1 MTVIGSG
8 GGAQLLMKAQPS
20 WGGTFM
26 TTGQRSVP
34 FKTAKL
40 NYDPHYVQGG
50 PYLAGGQLA
59 PLGSARIQTW
69 LDAKITLTVDMLNT
83 AMVPLLIA
91 TLGTSSSLTQI
102 GTSIAYGIN
111 GVGPAVASAPDLNST
126 YLDIQLNVP
135 TDAGVLK
142 PQNFHSCVVQKAEFM
157 FDRANLVTGT
167 FDLIAQQVETSTSA
181 LTYTA
186 PTAEV
191 PFAMNNASATAGGA
205 IPAHTSG
212 LAYGTYNSEVSE
224 PGIKKATITLDRK
237 LAAEADRMYLG
248 YQYQQNPVTNDYVD
262 LGVSLDV
269 DFTAQTVADLW
280 TYLLGGNLTSILCQS
295 VIGTSI
301 VGTSYPTFSL
311 QIPSFGIDNPDAAP
325 SPDGYKVVGATMS
338 GKGHIDASGDPWL
351 NCTYVTA
358 DTTP

>member
-1 MTVIGSG
+1 MTTIGSG
-8 GGAQLLMKAQPS
+8 GGAQLMMKAQGT
-20 WGGTFM
+20 WGGSFM
-26 TTGQRSVP
+26 STGQRAVP

-59 PLGSARIQTW
+59 PLGSARVQTW

-91 TLGTSSSLTQI
+91 TFGTGSLTQI
-102 GTSIAYGIN
+102 GTTAAYGIGGSA
-111 GVGPAVASAPDLNST
+111 GVSASAPDLNST

-135 TDAGVLK
+135 DDSGTLN

-181 LTYTA
+181 LSYTA

-191 PFAMNNASATAGGA
+191 PFAMNNASATAGMA
-205 IPAHTSG
+205 LPAHSSG
-212 LAYGTYNSEVSE
+212 IAYGTYNSEVSE
-224 PGIKKATITLDRK
+224 PGLKKATVTLDRK
-237 LAAEADRMYLG
+237 LAAEVDRMYLG
-248 YQYQQNPVTNDYVD
+248 YEFQQNPVTNDYVD

-269 DFTAQTVADLW
+269 DYTAQTVADLW
-280 TYLLGGNLTSILCQS
+280 TYLLGGNLTSVIVKS
-295 VIGTSI
+295 VIGTEIGSS
-301 VGTSYPTFSL
+301 TYYPTFSL
-311 QIPSFGIDNPDAAP
+311 QIPAFGIDNPDAAP
-325 SPDGYKVVGATMS
+325 SPDGYKIVSATMS
-338 GKGHIDASGDPWL
+338 GKGHIDSSGDPWL
-351 NCTYVTA
+351 NGVYITA
-358 DTTP
+358 DTEA

>member
-8 GGAQLLMKAQPS
+8 GGAQLMMKAQAS

-50 PYLAGGQLA
+50 PYLSGGQLA

-69 LDAKITLTVDMLNT
+69 QDAKITLTVDILNT

-91 TLGTSSSLTQI
+91 TLGTGTLSQI
-102 GTSIAYGIN
+102 GTTIAYGIGGAA
-111 GVGPAVASAPDLNST
+111 GVSASAPDLNST

-135 TDAGVLK
+135 DDAGALHA
-142 PQNFHSCVVQKAEFM
+142 QNFHSCVVQKAEFM
-157 FDRANLVTGT
+157 FDRAELVTGT
-167 FDLIAQQVETSTSA
+167 FDLIAQQVETSSAA

-186 PTAEV
+186 NTSLV
-191 PFAMNNASATAGGA
+191 PFAMNNATATAGSSL
-205 IPAHTSG
+205 PAHTSG
-212 LAYGTYNSEVSE
+212 LAFGTYNSEVSE

-248 YQYQQNPVTNDYVD
+248 YQFQQNPVTNDYVD
-262 LGVSLDV
+262 LGVSLDI
-269 DFTAQTVADLW
+269 DYTSATQANLW
-280 TYLLGGNLTSILCQS
+280 SYLLGGNLVSVLCQS
-295 VIGTSI
+295 VIGTAI
-301 VGTSYPTFSL
+301 VGTSYPTFML
-311 QIPSFGIDNPDAAP
+311 QIPSFGVDSPDATP
-325 SPDGYKVVGATMS
+325 SPDGYKIVSTTMS
-338 GKGHIDASGDPWL
+338 GVGHIDPAGDPWL
-351 NCTYVTA
+351 NCIYQTA
-358 DTTP
+358 DTAP

>member
-8 GGAQLLMKAQPS
+8 GGAQLMMKAQGT

-50 PYLAGGQLA
+50 PYLSGGQLA
-59 PLGSARIQTW
+59 PLGSARVQTW
-69 LDAKITLTVDMLNT
+69 QDAKITLTVDMLNT

-91 TLGTSSSLTQI
+91 TLGTGSLSQI
-102 GTSIAYGIN
+102 GTTIAYGIGGSA
-111 GVGPAVASAPDLNST
+111 GVSASTPDLNST

-142 PQNFHSCVVQKAEFM
+142 PQNFHSCVVQKAEFV
-157 FDRANLVTGT
+157 FDRANLVMGT
-167 FDLIAQQVETSTSA
+167 FDLIAQYVETSTAA
-181 LTYTA
+181 LSYTA
-186 PTAEV
+186 PTSQV
-191 PFAMNNASATAGGA
+191 PFAMNNASATAGGS
-205 IPAHTSG
+205 IPTHTSG

-224 PGIKKATITLDRK
+224 PGLKKATITLDRK

-248 YQYQQNPVTNDYVD
+248 YQYQQNPVANDYVD
-262 LGVSLDV
+262 LGVALDV
-269 DFTAQTVADLW
+269 DFTAQTATDLW

-295 VIGTSI
+295 VIGTAI
-301 VGTSYPTFSL
+301 VGASYPTFSL
-311 QIPSFGIDNPDAAP
+311 QIPSFGVDNPDATP
-325 SPDGYKVVGATMS
+325 SPDGYKLVNSTLS
-338 GKGHIDASGDPWL
+338 GKGHIDTSGDPWL
-351 NCTYVTA
+351 NCVYITA